1 MEPQSDD
8 TPILLSPEE
17 ARVLGCLIEKSFTT
31 PDVYP
36 LSFNSVI
43 TACNQK
49 TNRSPVVD
57 YEADCVAEAIEGLR
71 DKQLVLRV
79 DGAGARVQKYRHR
92 IGERLGLS
100 LASQALLA
108 VLLLRGAQ
116 TLGELRI
123 RTERMHAFPTVEAV
137 EAELVDVAEDCEWL
151 LWRRLPQAAG
161 QKEARFMHLFF
172 GGDASPAD
180 SVGQGA
186 AVVPHAAVAA
196 VQERN
201 ERISQLEDRVT
212 QLEAQLG
219 DLQYAFREFCRQF
232 DPE

>member
-1 MEPQSDD
+1 MRS
-8 TPILLSPEE
+8 L
-17 ARVLGCLIEKSFTT
+17 AV
-31 PDVYP
+31 
-36 LSFNSVI
+36 SV
-43 TACNQK
+43 T
-49 TNRSPVVD
+49 RST
-57 YEADCVAEAIEGLR
+57 
-71 DKQLVLRV
+71 VLRRLTSRIDRTCRSYDTYDTYDSSRWTFESLCV
-79 DGAGARVQKYRHR
+79 GCGCERVQ
-92 IGERLGLS
+92 IPVCG
-100 LASQALLA
+100 ASQALLA

-137 EAELVDVAEDCEWL
+137 EAELVDAAEDCEWL

-180 SVGQGA
+180 SVGEGV